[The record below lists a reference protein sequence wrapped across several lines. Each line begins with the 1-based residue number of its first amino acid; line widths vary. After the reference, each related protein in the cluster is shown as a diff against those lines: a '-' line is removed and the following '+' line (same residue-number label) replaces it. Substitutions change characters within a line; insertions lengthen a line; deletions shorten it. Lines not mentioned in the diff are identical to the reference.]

1 MHIRVVVPVLHSDEL
16 VEKAREEYTNAA
28 RADTEL
34 SFVSISKGTQT
45 IESQFDMALAQ
56 PETIRAI
63 VEAESAGIDGC
74 IVACFGDPGA
84 AGAKE
89 MVSIPVV
96 GEGEAALHFAH
107 LLGYSYTIITVQDTS
122 IPIMRNMTHHCGLGE
137 RLASV
142 RAVPFGVMDFSLA
155 CVDDVARQS
164 LAAVRDDGADV
175 IVMGCTGTG
184 VDMAALVES
193 SLQKELG
200 VRVPVV
206 DPVKA
211 AISLAQGLV
220 ATGLS
225 HSKKA
230 YPTPISTRPEYQ
242 YHSAPVSD

>member
-1 MHIRVVVPVLHSDEL
+1 MHIRVVVPVLYAEEL
-16 VEKAREEYTNAA
+16 EGKAREEYTKAA

-34 SFVSISKGTQT
+34 SFVSISNGTQT

-63 VEAESAGIDGC
+63 VEAESGGIDAC

-107 LLGYSYTIITVQDTS
+107 LLGYSYTIITVEETS
-122 IPIMRNMTHHCGLGE
+122 IPLMKNMARHCGLSE

-155 CVDDVARQS
+155 CVDDVVRQS

-184 VDMAALVES
+184 VNMAALVGSRLEE
-193 SLQKELG
+193 ELG
-200 VRVPVV
+200 LRVPVV

-220 ATGLS
+220 ATGLT

-230 YPTPISTRPEYQ
+230 YPTPVSRRPEYQ
-242 YHSAPVSD
+242 Y

>member
-1 MHIRVVVPVLHSDEL
+1 MRIRVVVPVLYSGEL
-16 VEKAREEYTNAA
+16 VEKARDEYTRAA

-34 SFVSISKGTQT
+34 SFVSIPNGTQT

-56 PETIRAI
+56 PETIRAVI
-63 VEAESAGIDGC
+63 EAARGGIDAC

-89 MVSIPVV
+89 LVSIPVV

-107 LLGYSYTIITVQDTS
+107 LLGYSYTIITVEETS
-122 IPIMRNMTHHCGLGE
+122 IPIMKNMTRLCALGE

-155 CVDDVARQS
+155 CVNDVVRES
-164 LAAVRDDGADV
+164 VSAVRDDGADV

-184 VDMAALVES
+184 VDMAVLAENRLRE
-193 SLQKELG
+193 ELG
-200 VRVPVV
+200 VYVPVV

-220 ATGLS
+220 ASGLA
-225 HSKKA
+225 HSKRA
-230 YPTPISTRPEYQ
+230 YPTPVSERPEYQ
-242 YHSAPVSD
+242 YHTPSISN

>member
-1 MHIRVVVPVLHSDEL
+1 MHIRVVVPVLYSDEL
-16 VEKAREEYTNAA
+16 VEKAREEYTKAA
-28 RADTEL
+28 RPDTEL
-34 SFVSISKGTQT
+34 SFVSILNGTQT

-63 VEAESAGIDGC
+63 VEAESDDIDAC

-107 LLGYSYTIITVQDTS
+107 LLGYSYTIITVEETS
-122 IPIMRNMTHHCGLGE
+122 IPIMKNMARFCGLSE
-137 RLASV
+137 RLSSV

-155 CVDDVARQS
+155 CVDDVVRQS
-164 LAAVRDDGADV
+164 LAAVKDDGADV

-184 VDMAALVES
+184 VDMAAVAES
-193 SLQKELG
+193 RLEMELG

-220 ATGLS
+220 ATGLT

-230 YPTPISTRPEYQ
+230 YPTPVRARPEYE
-242 YHSAPVSD
+242 YHSAPAPD